1 MRRVGPAGKLLVSR
15 PVCKSSGAADPS
27 IAPLNIGTST
37 KVAEMLMLYA
47 LFKNNGTGPH
57 GHVFVHNV
65 DKVVSPWGNGAVER
79 NLFWAGKDKGTWG
92 NRFLNPP
99 C

>member
-1 MRRVGPAGKLLVSR
+1 M
-15 PVCKSSGAADPS
+15 CKSSGAADPS

-79 NLFWAGKDKGTWG
+79 NLFWDGKDKGTWG
-92 NRFLNPP
+92 NRFLNPARALP
-99 C
+99 SVYIFRVN